1 MPVHK
6 FNDAKPDEI
15 GKNPKLVMGS
25 REEITG
31 KLFYNFAK
39 KISDQGAT
47 ILGGCCETT
56 PLHIKE
62 ISKLK

>member
-1 MPVHK
+1 
-6 FNDAKPDEI
+6 
-15 GKNPKLVMGS
+15 MGS

-31 KLFYNFAK
+31 KLFYNFVK

-62 ISKLK
+62 IFKLK